1 MKRILKQNKAFTL
14 IELLVV
20 IAIIAILAALLL
32 PALAAAKR
40 KAQRINCISNLKQV
54 GIAFRLWEGDNGDRY
69 PMAVST
75 TYNGAKEKIYCQAN
89 QPGQALYGLTN
100 VFVVMSNELSTP
112 KVLFCPSDSVRSYT
126 TNFTALRFN
135 SGNMSYFVC
144 GDAVETYPQMIL
156 DGDRNIGT
164 ASAQN
169 IPATMTNVLG
179 VQWTGDPAAW
189 WAWSAV
195 DLHLRVGNIGMADG
209 SAQQVTVA
217 GLQTAL
223 AAATNG
229 AATTA
234 SWYNFP
240 QGDATP

>member
-54 GIAFRLWEGDNGDRY
+54 GIAFRLWEGDNQDRY

-75 TYNGAKEKIYCQAN
+75 LYNGAKEKINSAAN
-89 QPGQALYGLTN
+89 TTALTAGTFGLTN
-100 VFVVMSNELSTP
+100 VFVVISNEFSTP
-112 KVLFCPSDSVRSYT
+112 KVLFCPSDNIRSVT
-126 TNFTALRFN
+126 TNFTALKNN
-135 SGNMSYFVC
+135 SANMSYFVC

-164 ASAQN
+164 ATAVN
-169 IPATMTNVLG
+169 IPATMTNQLG
-179 VQWTGDPAAW
+179 FQWNGANP

-223 AAATNG
+223 GTATNG
-229 AATTA
+229 ASATQPY
-234 SWYNFP
+234 YNFP
-240 QGDATP
+240 QGGTP